1 MPRREPPARIEA
13 LALDALA
20 VDYDRTLT
28 DESLRPVPA
37 ALSALAAARRAGK
50 RIVVVS
56 GRGLPFLEVEL
67 GEAVDAIVAENGCL
81 VRGPDGTTATGA
93 PPWDLRTHLDP
104 LDLAIEYGELLA
116 SAEVEA
122 TPRLHEAL
130 LAARIDA
137 DLVPNRDRVM
147 VLPRG
152 IDKAA
157 GLRRALDLLGIDP
170 ERTAAAGDG
179 ENDVPMLLLAGHRIA
194 VANAVD
200 EVKRV
205 AHEVTQEYGG
215 HGVAR
220 WVHARWLGR
229 TVDA

>member
-1 MPRREPPARIEA
+1 MRRPDPARDIV
-13 LALDALA
+13 ALA

-37 ALSALAAARRAGK
+37 VLTALAAARRAGK
-50 RIVVVS
+50 RVIVVS
-56 GRGLPFLEVEL
+56 GRDLPFLEVEL

-81 VRGPDGTTATGA
+81 VRGPDGTAATGA

-122 TPRLHEAL
+122 TPRLKEAL
-130 LAARIDA
+130 AAARIEA
-137 DLVPNRDRVM
+137 DLIPNRDRVM

-157 GLRRALDLLGIDP
+157 GLRRALELLGIDP
-170 ERTAAAGDG
+170 ANVAAAGDG
-179 ENDVPMLLLAGHRIA
+179 ENDVPMLLLAGYRIA
-194 VANAVD
+194 VGNGVD
-200 EVKRV
+200 ELKAI
-205 AHEVTQEYGG
+205 AHEVTDEYGG
-215 HGVAR
+215 HGIAR
-220 WVHARWLGR
+220 WVETRWLAT